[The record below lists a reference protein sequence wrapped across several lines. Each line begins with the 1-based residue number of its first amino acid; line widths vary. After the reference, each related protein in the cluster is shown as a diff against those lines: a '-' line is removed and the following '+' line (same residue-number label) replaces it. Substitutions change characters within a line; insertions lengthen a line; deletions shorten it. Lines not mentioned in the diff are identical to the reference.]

1 MMKKEELKQ
10 LALRIGNVPARYESN
25 VEEYQE
31 DEVLFWWEDKNDPE
45 AGIMVELDR
54 DGKLKYLSRPAFR
67 TDLPPLSESDIEKRM
82 RAFLETHRPG
92 ALAEFELETI
102 GSANDGDVRYS
113 YVQMADGLPLPLTGF
128 YVDLSLTGEVTGFS
142 YHGKADD
149 LVRPGTIADKREALA
164 HFVKHIE
171 AELLF
176 TVLHQSVYM
185 QGDDKPHLVYEIVSP
200 TRPISA
206 DLKEENEEIDEYEEL
221 EDDTRPYVPISRP
234 APEAEKMSI
243 NDMIGLHDGFY
254 KERESDLGDGRIGI
268 AWRPEKTKSV
278 REDKSLE
285 SLFKERSEHVLKT
298 MHDKE
303 SGRLAGVMSFIHSEG
318 EPVFS
323 EEECHHMAI
332 RFLFAMFPEADQYF
346 RVQYDEPDDEG
357 ENAGLTYK
365 ACSGGV
371 DLRFGEGR
379 ICVSKKTG
387 LVTVYMPPEIDPKE
401 LEEIEPVPSLTLGEA
416 KDAIRRAIKAEL
428 AWDRCYD
435 DDSSGK
441 VYRLVYKPVFPRFI
455 EAHTG
460 EAITSLIG

>member
-10 LALRIGNVPARYESN
+10 LALRIGNVPAGYESK

-45 AGIMVELDR
+45 AGIMVELDG
-54 DGKLKYLSRPAFR
+54 DGKLKSLSRPAFR
-67 TDLPPLSESDIEKRM
+67 TDLPPLSESDIEERM
-82 RAFLETHRPG
+82 RAFVETHRPG
-92 ALAEFELETI
+92 ALAEFEWEKK
-102 GSANDGDVRYS
+102 SSVNDGDVRYS
-113 YVQMADGLPLPLTGF
+113 YVQMADGLPLPMTGF
-128 YVDLSLTGEVTGFS
+128 YIDLAVTGEVTGFS
-142 YHGKADD
+142 YYGRADE
-149 LVRPGTIADKREALA
+149 LLRPGTIADKQDALD
-164 HFVKHIE
+164 HFVKQIE

-176 TVLHQSVYM
+176 TVLHQSVYV
-185 QGDDKPHLVYEIVSP
+185 QGDDKPHLVYAIVSP

-206 DLKEENEEIDEYEEL
+206 DLKEENKEIEEYEEL
-221 EDDTRPYVPISRP
+221 EEDTRPYVPISRP

-254 KERESDLGDGRIGI
+254 KERESDLGEGSIGI
-268 AWRPEKTKSV
+268 AWRSEKTKSV
-278 REDKSLE
+278 REDKSIE

-298 MHDKE
+298 RYDKE
-303 SGRLAGVMSFIHSEG
+303 SGRLTGVMSFIQSEG
-318 EPVFS
+318 EPEFS

-357 ENAGLTYK
+357 ENVGLTYK

-379 ICVSKKTG
+379 ICLSKMTG

-401 LEEIEPVPSLTLGEA
+401 LDHIDPVPSLTMEEA
-416 KDAIRRAIKAEL
+416 KDVIRRNIKAEL

-435 DDSSGK
+435 EDSCGK

-460 EAITSLIG
+460 EAIMSLIG

>member
-1 MMKKEELKQ
+1 M
-10 LALRIGNVPARYESN
+10 
-25 VEEYQE
+25 
-31 DEVLFWWEDKNDPE
+31 
-45 AGIMVELDR
+45 
-54 DGKLKYLSRPAFR
+54 
-67 TDLPPLSESDIEKRM
+67 
-82 RAFLETHRPG
+82 
-92 ALAEFELETI
+92 
-102 GSANDGDVRYS
+102 RYS

-128 YVDLSLTGEVTGFS
+128 YIDLAVTGEVTGFS

-149 LVRPGTIADKREALA
+149 LLRPETIADKREALA

-176 TVLHQSVYM
+176 TVLHQSVYV

-206 DLKEENEEIDEYEEL
+206 DLKEENAELDEYEEL
-221 EDDTRPYVPISRP
+221 EDGTRPYVPISRP

-254 KERESDLGDGRIGI
+254 KERESDLGEGCIGI

-278 REDKSLE
+278 REDKSFE
-285 SLFKERSEHVLKT
+285 SLFKERNEHVLKT
-298 MHDKE
+298 RYDKE
-303 SGRLAGVMSFIHSEG
+303 SGRLTGVMSFIKVEG
-318 EPVFS
+318 ESVFS

-357 ENAGLTYK
+357 ENVGLTYK

-387 LVTVYMPPEIDPKE
+387 LVTFYMPPEIDPKE
-401 LEEIEPVPSLTLGEA
+401 LQEIDPVPSLTMEEA

-428 AWDRCYD
+428 AWDHCYD
-435 DDSSGK
+435 DGSCGK

>member
-10 LALRIGNVPARYESN
+10 LALRIGNVPPGYESN

-45 AGIMVELDR
+45 AGIMVELEP

-67 TDLPPLSESDIEKRM
+67 TDLAPLLELDIEERM

-92 ALAEFELETI
+92 ALAEFELEKK
-102 GSANDGDVRYS
+102 SSVNDGDVRYS
-113 YVQMADGLPLPLTGF
+113 YAQMADGLPLPLTGF
-128 YVDLSLTGEVTGFS
+128 YVDLAVTGEVTGFS
-142 YHGKADD
+142 YQGKADD
-149 LVRPGTIADKREALA
+149 LLRPGTIADKREASA
-164 HFVKHIE
+164 HFVKQIE

-176 TVLHQSVYM
+176 TVLHQSVYV
-185 QGDDKPHLVYEIVSP
+185 QGDDKPHLVYDIVSP

-206 DLKEENEEIDEYEEL
+206 DLKEENEEIEEYEEL
-221 EDDTRPYVPISRP
+221 EHDTRPYVSISRP
-234 APEAEKMSI
+234 EPEAEKMSI

-254 KERESDLGDGRIGI
+254 KDRESDLGEGCIGI
-268 AWRPEKTKSV
+268 AWRPEKTKSA
-278 REDKSLE
+278 REDKSFE
-285 SLFKERSEHVLKT
+285 SLFKERNEHVLKT
-298 MHDKE
+298 RYDKE
-303 SGRLAGVMSFIHSEG
+303 SGRLTGVMSFIQEEG

-332 RFLFAMFPEADQYF
+332 RFLFAMFPEADQHF

-387 LVTVYMPPEIDPKE
+387 LVTFYMPPDIDPKE
-401 LEEIEPVPSLTLGEA
+401 LENIDPVPSLTMEEA
-416 KDAIRRAIKAEL
+416 KDAIRRNIKAEL
-428 AWDRCYD
+428 AWDRYD
-435 DDSSGK
+435 DGSGRN

-460 EAITSLIG
+460 EAIMSLIG

>member
-10 LALRIGNVPARYESN
+10 LALRIGNVPPGYESN

-45 AGIMVELDR
+45 AGIMVELEP

-67 TDLPPLSESDIEKRM
+67 TDLAPLLETDIEERM

-92 ALAEFELETI
+92 ALAEFELEKK
-102 GSANDGDVRYS
+102 SSVNDGDVRYS
-113 YVQMADGLPLPLTGF
+113 YVQMAYGLPLPLTGF
-128 YVDLSLTGEVTGFS
+128 YVDLAVTGEVTGFS
-142 YHGKADD
+142 YQGKADD
-149 LVRPGTIADKREALA
+149 LLRPGTIADKREASA
-164 HFVKHIE
+164 HFVKQIE

-176 TVLHQSVYM
+176 TVLHQSVYV

-206 DLKEENEEIDEYEEL
+206 DLKEENEEIEEYEEL
-221 EDDTRPYVPISRP
+221 EHNTRPYVSISRP
-234 APEAEKMSI
+234 EPEAEKMSI

-254 KERESDLGDGRIGI
+254 KDRESDLGDGCIGI
-268 AWRPEKTKSV
+268 AWRREKTKSA
-278 REDKSLE
+278 REDKSFE
-285 SLFKERSEHVLKT
+285 SLFKERNEHVLKT
-298 MHDKE
+298 RYDKE
-303 SGRLAGVMSFIHSEG
+303 SGRLTGVMSFIQEEG

-387 LVTVYMPPEIDPKE
+387 LVTFYMPPEIDPKE
-401 LEEIEPVPSLTLGEA
+401 LENIDPVPSLTMEEA
-416 KDAIRRAIKAEL
+416 KDAIRRNIKAEL
-428 AWDRCYD
+428 AWDRYD
-435 DDSSGK
+435 DGSGRN
-441 VYRLVYKPVFPRFI
+441 VYRLVYKQVFPRFI

-460 EAITSLIG
+460 EAIMSLIG